1 MRQGGE
7 YSPAMMSSDPFLTMK
22 KIKKSNHNKNNQR
35 RFSDEQIKSLEMMFE
50 SETRLEPRKKVQLAR
65 ELGLQPRQVAIW
77 FQNKRAR
84 WKSKQL
90 ETEYNIL
97 RQNYDNL
104 ASQFESL
111 KKEKQALVSELQRL
125 KEAMQKK
132 TQDEERQC
140 CRDQAVVALS
150 STDHE
155 SENEENRRREPE
167 EVRPEMEMKDE
178 KGHHGVMCD
187 HNHDDYD
194 DDDDGYNNNIKR
206 EYFGGF
212 EEEPDHLMNIVE
224 PADSCLTS
232 SDDWRGFKSDTTT
245 LLDQSSNNYP
255 WWDFWS

>member
-1 MRQGGE
+1 MTEGKE
-7 YSPAMMSSDPFLTMK
+7 YSPAMISSDPFMSMK
-22 KIKKSNHNKNNQR
+22 KMKKSNVHNKNNQR

-125 KEAMQKK
+125 NEEMLHQTKE
-132 TQDEERQC
+132 EERQC
-140 CRDQAVVALS
+140 CGDQAVVALS

-155 SENEENRRREPE
+155 SENEENHPRCEPE
-167 EVRPEMEMKDE
+167 EVRPEMEMYDE
-178 KGHHGVMCD
+178 KGHHGGLCD
-187 HNHDDYD
+187 HHDHDDE
-194 DDDDGYNNNIKR
+194 DGYNSNIKR
-206 EYFGGF
+206 EEYFGGF

-232 SDDWRGFKSDTTT
+232 SDDWRGFKSDTS
-245 LLDQSSNNYP
+245 LLHQSSSNYP

>member
-1 MRQGGE
+1 MTEGGE
-7 YSPAMMSSDPFLTMK
+7 YSSAMMSSDPFTSMK
-22 KIKKSNHNKNNQR
+22 KMKKSNHNQR

-104 ASQFESL
+104 ASQFDSL
-111 KKEKQALVSELQRL
+111 KKEKQSLVSELQKL
-125 KEAMQKK
+125 NEAMHQKK
-132 TQDEERQC
+132 EEERQC
-140 CRDQAVVALS
+140 CGDQAVVALS

-155 SENEENRRREPE
+155 SENEENHRRCHEPE
-167 EVRPEMEMKDE
+167 EVRPEMEMYDE
-178 KGHHGVMCD
+178 KGHHGVSCD
-187 HNHDDYD
+187 HHDHDHED
-194 DDDDGYNNNIKR
+194 EDGYNNNIKR

-212 EEEPDHLMNIVE
+212 EEEADQLMNIVE

-232 SDDWRGFKSDTTT
+232 SDDWRGFKSDTS
-245 LLDQSSNNYP
+245 LLHQSSSNYP

>member
-1 MRQGGE
+1 MIEGGE
-7 YSPAMMSSDPFLTMK
+7 YSQAMMSSSDPFMSMK
-22 KIKKSNHNKNNQR
+22 KMKKNNHNNNNQR
-35 RFSDEQIKSLEMMFE
+35 RFSEEQIKSLEMMFE

-97 RQNYDNL
+97 RQNYNNL

-111 KKEKQALVSELQRL
+111 KKEKLALVSELQRL
-125 KEAMQKK
+125 NEDMKK
-132 TQDEERQC
+132 SEEEEQREC
-140 CRDQAVVALS
+140 CGDQAVVALS

-155 SENEENRRREPE
+155 SENEENPRSEPE
-167 EVRPEMEMKDE
+167 DIKPEIEMYEKDHQ
-178 KGHHGVMCD
+178 GALCD
-187 HNHDDYD
+187 E
-194 DDDDGYNNNIKR
+194 NNIKR

-212 EEEPDHLMNIVE
+212 EEEADQLMNIVE

-232 SDDWRGFKSDTTT
+232 SDDWRGFKSDTTN
-245 LLDQSSNNYP
+245 LLDQSSSNYP

>member
-1 MRQGGE
+1 M
-7 YSPAMMSSDPFLTMK
+7 TMK
-22 KIKKSNHNKNNQR
+22 KMKKSGHMENNQR

-65 ELGLQPRQVAIW
+65 DLGLQPKQVAIW

-90 ETEYNIL
+90 ETKFNIL
-97 RQNYDNL
+97 RQNYNDL

-111 KKEKQALVSELQRL
+111 KKEKQALVSELDRL
-125 KEAMQKK
+125 NEGMQ
-132 TQDEERQC
+132 TNQDDGRQC
-140 CRDQAVVALS
+140 CGDQAVVALS

-155 SENEENRRREPE
+155 SEKEENRRREPE
-167 EVRPEMEMKDE
+167 EVRPEMEVHE
-178 KGHHGVMCD
+178 KGCH
-187 HNHDDYD
+187 D

-212 EEEPDHLMNIVE
+212 EEEANHLMNIVE
-224 PADSCLTS
+224 PADRCLTS
-232 SDDWRGFKSDTTT
+232 SDDWGGFKSNTN
-245 LLDQSSNNYP
+245 LLDQSSSNYP

>member
-1 MRQGGE
+1 MTGGGE
-7 YSPAMMSSDPFLTMK
+7 YSPAMMSSDPFMTLK
-22 KIKKSNHNKNNQR
+22 KTKKSNHNQR

-65 ELGLQPRQVAIW
+65 ELGLHPRQVAIW

-97 RQNYDNL
+97 RQNYDIL

-111 KKEKQALVSELQRL
+111 KKEKQALVSELERL
-125 KEAMQKK
+125 KESMQKS
-132 TQDEERQC
+132 EEEKRQC
-140 CRDQAVVALS
+140 CGDEAVVALS
-150 STDHE
+150 STNHE
-155 SENEENRRREPE
+155 SANEENRKCEPE
-167 EVRPEMEMKDE
+167 EVKPEMEIHD
-178 KGHHGVMCD
+178 KGHHD
-187 HNHDDYD
+187 DEDYD
-194 DDDDGYNNNIKR
+194 DDDDDGYNNNNNNIKR

-212 EEEPDHLMNIVE
+212 EEEADQLMNIVE

-232 SDDWRGFKSDTTT
+232 SDDWRGFKSDTCT
-245 LLDQSSNNYP
+245 LLDQSSSNYS

>member
-1 MRQGGE
+1 MTEEGE
-7 YSPAMMSSDPFLTMK
+7 YSPAMMSADSFVSMRK
-22 KIKKSNHNKNNQR
+22 MKKSNHNKNNQR

-90 ETEYNIL
+90 ETEFNIL
-97 RQNYDNL
+97 RQNYNNL

-125 KEAMQKK
+125 NESMQK
-132 TQDEERQC
+132 TEEEEEKKC
-140 CRDQAVVALS
+140 CGGDKAMVALS

-155 SENEENRRREPE
+155 SENEENRRCEPE
-167 EVRPEMEMKDE
+167 EVRPEMEMCEKD
-178 KGHHGVMCD
+178 H
-187 HNHDDYD
+187 HDDDYED
-194 DDDDGYNNNIKR
+194 DEGYENSIKR

-212 EEEPDHLMNIVE
+212 EEEADQLMNIVE

-232 SDDWRGFKSDTTT
+232 SDDWGGFKSDTTT
-245 LLDQSSNNYP
+245 ATLLDQSSSNYP